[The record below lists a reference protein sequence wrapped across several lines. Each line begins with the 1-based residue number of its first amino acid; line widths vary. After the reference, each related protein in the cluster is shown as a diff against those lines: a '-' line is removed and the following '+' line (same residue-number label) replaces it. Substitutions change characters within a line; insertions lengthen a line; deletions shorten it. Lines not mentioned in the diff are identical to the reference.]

1 MKSIGQG
8 SYSGGGHSFNQIP
21 IPDDFSA
28 PPPPPFKPLSLH
40 DHSVL
45 NIPFESENPPHSAY
59 GPPGHYSDYSGQSSD
74 SKSVAVKP
82 NAYDTYHAMQLKLDT
97 KKDGNK
103 NFVTLPTFLGISND
117 GLEIQKA
124 LRYEI
129 KA

>member
-1 MKSIGQG
+1 MKSVGQG
-8 SYSGGGHSFNQIP
+8 SYSGGGHSFNQFP
-21 IPDDFSA
+21 IPDDLSA
-28 PPPPPFKPLSLH
+28 PPPPFKPLSLH
-40 DHSVL
+40 DHSAL

-59 GPPGHYSDYSGQSSD
+59 GPPVHYSDYSGQSSD

-82 NAYDTYHAMQLKLDT
+82 NAYDTYHAMQLKRD
-97 KKDGNK
+97 KKTDSK
-103 NFVTLPTFLGISND
+103 TNFVTLPTFLGIHND